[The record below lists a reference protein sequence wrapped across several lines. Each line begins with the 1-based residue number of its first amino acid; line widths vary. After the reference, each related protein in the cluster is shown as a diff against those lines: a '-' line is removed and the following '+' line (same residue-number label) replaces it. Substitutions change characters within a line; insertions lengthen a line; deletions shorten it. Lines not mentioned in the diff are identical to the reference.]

1 MLIVEML
8 STGDEVLHGQI
19 IDTNAAW
26 LADCFFQAGF
36 PLSSRTTVGDNLND
50 LVQILLERSQ
60 HADVLIVNGGLG
72 PTSDDLSSLAAA
84 TAAGV
89 PLVEHVEWIAVMER
103 YFASRE
109 RVMPETNRKQALLP
123 ENAELVDNPVGTA
136 CGFSMVIND
145 CLLFFTPGVPSEFK
159 VMVEGQILPRLRERY
174 PSTEAPLCLRL
185 TSFGRSESSLAKQ
198 FDGLPLPEDCV
209 IGYRSSMPI
218 IELKLTGPATQKEP
232 MLALWQIIKAGVGE
246 NLIFEGT
253 IDLPSVICHDLNQ
266 KQLRVV
272 ISEQFSAGLLNW
284 TLNSV
289 SAPLTDSN
297 VITSQE
303 NQRLSALLEHARQI
317 AKQQNAHIGLAI
329 GGYHEGCLSLAL
341 HTPEK
346 SYAQCIRYMPNNH
359 STKAKQEVSVMLM
372 LDMLQR
378 WLQEREVFGHYEW
391 LEQAETLIS

>member
-50 LVQILLERSQ
+50 LVQVLLERSQ
-60 HADVLIVNGGLG
+60 QADVLIVNGGLG

-89 PLVEHVEWIAVMER
+89 PLVEHAEWIAVMER

-159 VMVEGQILPRLRERY
+159 VMVEGQILPRLRECY
-174 PSTEAPLCLRL
+174 PLTEAPLCLRL

-198 FDGLPLPEDCV
+198 FDGLPLPDDCV

-218 IELKLTGPATQKEP
+218 IELKLTGPAAQKEP

-253 IDLPSVICHDLNQ
+253 IGLPSLACHDLTQ
-266 KQLRVV
+266 KQLRVA
-272 ISEQFSAGLLNW
+272 ISEQFSAGLLSW

-289 SAPLTDSN
+289 SAPLADSK
-297 VITSQE
+297 VITSQD
-303 NQRLSALLEHARQI
+303 NQHLSALLEHARQI
-317 AKQQNAHIGLAI
+317 AKLQNAHIGLAI

-359 STKAKQEVSVMLM
+359 STRAKQEVSVMLM